1 MSERNKEEKFKNAK
15 KIGKLNGNK
24 LREKKAIGNF
34 KSMSLERIKSQLV
47 NNYQGDTKD
56 NRNQTKT
63 TEKKQQKRPEKKSK
77 EKNDTLKRTNSA

>member
-1 MSERNKEEKFKNAK
+1 MPK

-47 NNYQGDTKD
+47 NNVQGDTKD

-63 TEKKQQKRPEKKSK
+63 TEKEQQKRPEKKSK